1 MSETTQ
7 NSIQKFEF
15 YAIFIN
21 NLFLLLGVSLFGW
34 TLFDTLF
41 LYWLEPISALVVL
54 VYFVLILPI
63 KYGRPGTMHLREYQI
78 PALKVLAL
86 SIYTL
91 VMHYIA
97 LVFIIRLCEIG
108 DWVMGQG
115 VLHTL
120 VQLPGQLWTKDLF
133 LLSFIFLLAFLLP
146 PLLLERQ
153 GIKPSLETLPM
164 QSKILI
170 HPSQF
175 ITNYLWFG
183 VLWVAHNYGGITSP
197 VLLIT
202 ILVVLKS
209 VYEAYLFRR
218 IALS

>member
-1 MSETTQ
+1 MSNTTP
-7 NSIQKFEF
+7 NHLQKFEF

-54 VYFVLILPI
+54 GYFVIVLPI

-91 VMHYIA
+91 LMHYIA
-97 LVFIIRLCEIG
+97 LVFIIRLCKIE
-108 DWVMGQG
+108 DWETGQG

-120 VQLPGQLWTKDLF
+120 AQLPGQLWSKDLL
-133 LLSFIFLLAFLLP
+133 LLSIVFLLAFLLP

-175 ITNYLWFG
+175 VTNYLWFG
-183 VLWVAHNYGGITSP
+183 VLWLAYYYGNITQP
-197 VLLIT
+197 TLLIT

-209 VYEAYLFRR
+209 AYEAYLFRR
-218 IALS
+218 IAV